1 MIYVPNCFRVLQR
14 WLVFPRLASGALFFP
29 RFARFTCFAR
39 LVSCSWAVGRPQS
52 ATSNQ
57 LHVFPRFATSFI
69 FLARPARCPGNVF
82 SYCTWHWSEVARLV
96 MVAHFPAFLQCSEF
110 WLVCLTFCEDK
121 EKLKNDVILET
132 ESTAK
137 VVLVVIHCVLLL
149 SYKESFTRLRSLKTE
164 IEHLQHL
171 LEKAKVKMQKDFE
184 IWWAEQASFN
194 QVYTENIRS
203 VSCVFS
209 STSTGTISR
218 HNLTPW
224 GLEEL
229 VTTGAQR
236 SVCVY
241 VWLCV
246 G

>member
-1 MIYVPNCFRVLQR
+1 M
-14 WLVFPRLASGALFFP
+14 
-29 RFARFTCFAR
+29 
-39 LVSCSWAVGRPQS
+39 
-52 ATSNQ
+52 
-57 LHVFPRFATSFI
+57 
-69 FLARPARCPGNVF
+69 
-82 SYCTWHWSEVARLV
+82 
-96 MVAHFPAFLQCSEF
+96 
-110 WLVCLTFCEDK
+110 VCLTFCEDK

-209 STSTGTISR
+209 STSTGKISR

-229 VTTGAQR
+229 VTARAQR
-236 SVCVY
+236 SVCV
-241 VWLCV
+241 CV
-246 G
+246 RVCRVGVGAGGDVMTLIKQ

>member
-1 MIYVPNCFRVLQR
+1 M
-14 WLVFPRLASGALFFP
+14 
-29 RFARFTCFAR
+29 
-39 LVSCSWAVGRPQS
+39 
-52 ATSNQ
+52 
-57 LHVFPRFATSFI
+57 
-69 FLARPARCPGNVF
+69 
-82 SYCTWHWSEVARLV
+82 
-96 MVAHFPAFLQCSEF
+96 
-110 WLVCLTFCEDK
+110 VCLTFCEDK

-137 VVLVVIHCVLLL
+137 VVLGVIHCVLLI

-194 QVYTENIRS
+194 QVYTESIRS
-203 VSCVFS
+203 VWCVFS

-236 SVCVY
+236 SVCV
-241 VWLCV
+241 CV
-246 G
+246 RVSGRGGGWGRCYDLNKAITCRKSNSEKKLRLSTICQCRSLIFTVLGYCTYCLLS